1 MPIGF
6 MVRLATIGS
15 IAEGRNK
22 QGGRGRRVLIRVE
35 VGKNLKT
42 N

>member
-6 MVRLATIGS
+6 MVRLATIGP

-22 QGGRGRRVLIRVE
+22 QGGGEEGPNKSRGWKKF
-35 VGKNLKT
+35 KN
-42 N
+42 